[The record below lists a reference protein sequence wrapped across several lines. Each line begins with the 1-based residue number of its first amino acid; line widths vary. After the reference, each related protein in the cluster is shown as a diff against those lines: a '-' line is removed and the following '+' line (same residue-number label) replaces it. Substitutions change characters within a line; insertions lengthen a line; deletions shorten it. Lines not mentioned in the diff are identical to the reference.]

1 MFYSA
6 TATGTCTCTCADY
19 ISVTSTGSC
28 FILIGNG
35 YFLPPAESQKLLV
48 KTDEN
53 DSAEQKDKRQETGFR
68 LYLVATTGILAIQN
82 IQLEPSWIHVRDV
95 LVVGCERAR
104 RRRRRID
111 PWLQE
116 GQATEGLTLRFR
128 HLPDLPTSRQC
139 FEETNIHHE
148 ARNRRPPCR
157 PCGRLQYGYDLLRGK
172 EEGPCTKE
180 GRSCSQE
187 GCPCS

>member
-53 DSAEQKDKRQETGFR
+53 DSAEQKEETGD
-68 LYLVATTGILAIQN
+68 
-82 IQLEPSWIHVRDV
+82 WISSVPRRDDWNS
-95 LVVGCERAR
+95 R
-104 RRRRRID
+104 D
-111 PWLQE
+111 PKHS
-116 GQATEGLTLRFR
+116 T
-128 HLPDLPTSRQC
+128 
-139 FEETNIHHE
+139 
-148 ARNRRPPCR
+148 
-157 PCGRLQYGYDLLRGK
+157 
-172 EEGPCTKE
+172 
-180 GRSCSQE
+180 
-187 GCPCS
+187 